1 VSAAKAATTPGKAT
15 PMTPAATTTNQDQ
28 GVAGFLLLGK
38 T

>member
-1 VSAAKAATTPGKAT
+1 VSAAEAATPGKAT

-28 GVAGFLLLGK
+28 GVARFLLLGK